1 MEFSLYF
8 LSEDNAKRSGEFL
21 KTHGFEVKKVG
32 RSRANDSYYI
42 VVRKPITP
50 EEAEPMLKDV
60 CKKFHGSYQDYF
72 SETGQIIKPRGR
84 KGKKLSA
91 KVIKIY

>member
-8 LSEDNAKRSGEFL
+8 LSEDNARKSAELL
-21 KTHGFEVKKVG
+21 KAHGFEVQRVG
-32 RSRANDSYYI
+32 RSRANDTYYI

-50 EEAEPMLKDV
+50 EEAEPLLKDV
-60 CKKFHGSYQDYF
+60 CKKFRGSYQDYF

-84 KGKKLSA
+84 KGRKLSA